1 MADPTQAAAP
11 GLAAPVVPAA
21 AGVGEPG
28 GARRFA
34 SVAAVFFENRLAI
47 IGLVVVV
54 AMFAFCF
61 LLGPGT
67 RSAPTTPATTS
78 SAGSWPAGR
87 RR

>member
-21 AGVGEPG
+21 AGAGEPG

-61 LLGPGT
+61 LGPLFYHT
-67 RSAPTTPATTS
+67 DQVHTDLNQVTQSVS
-78 SAGSWPAGR
+78 LV
-87 RR
+87 